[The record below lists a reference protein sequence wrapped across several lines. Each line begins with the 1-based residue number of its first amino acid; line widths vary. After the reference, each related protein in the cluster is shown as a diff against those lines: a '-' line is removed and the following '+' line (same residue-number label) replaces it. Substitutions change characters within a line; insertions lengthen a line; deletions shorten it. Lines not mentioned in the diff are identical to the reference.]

1 MKKIIIVLIIL
12 VGNFVNLYYMGQNVE
27 KESKQDLTVA
37 DFENIQSENS
47 IIKEKQEVLDIVNIN
62 EAKEIENN
70 SIIEDEVNNS
80 KQENSEVATYSVT
93 NIIKKE
99 ANNQKNIMQENNNQV
114 VEEVNTAIVKH
125 DEIENNNIDPA
136 ISKEIQQENII
147 VKENKAPTEEYKI
160 NEKKIAEIRNIINS
174 NPSEDMKCYGY
185 EIVVDS
191 SITEITTQFTF
202 TEKRVKDKIAWKF
215 GTIRIYAQDY
225 YRNGQYITTECY
237 LI

>member
-12 VGNFVNLYYMGQNVE
+12 VGNFVNLYYMGQNAE
-27 KESKQDLTVA
+27 KESEQDLTVA
-37 DFENIQSENS
+37 NFENIQSEDS
-47 IIKEKQEVLDIVNIN
+47 IIEEKQEALNIVDTN
-62 EAKEIENN
+62 ESKEIEKNA
-70 SIIEDEVNNS
+70 IIEDEINII
-80 KQENSEVATYSVT
+80 KQENSEITTYSLT
-93 NIIKKE
+93 NTIKKE
-99 ANNQKNIMQENNNQV
+99 ANNQKNIVQENNNQV
-114 VEEVNTAIVKH
+114 VDEVNTDIVKH

-147 VKENKAPTEEYKI
+147 VKENKAPIEEYKI

-174 NPSEDMKCYGY
+174 NPSEDMKLYGY

-191 SITEITTQFTF
+191 SITEVTTQFTF

>member
-27 KESKQDLTVA
+27 KELEQDLTVA
-37 DFENIQSENS
+37 NFENVQSENS
-47 IIKEKQEVLDIVNIN
+47 IIEEKQEVLDIVDTN
-62 EAKEIENN
+62 ESKEIENN
-70 SIIEDEVNNS
+70 SIIEDEINNI

-93 NIIKKE
+93 NTIKKE
-99 ANNQKNIMQENNNQV
+99 ANNQKNIVQENNNQV
-114 VEEVNTAIVKH
+114 VDEVNTDIVKH

-147 VKENKAPTEEYKI
+147 VKENKAPIEEYKI

-174 NPSEDMKCYGY
+174 NPSEDMKLYGY

-191 SITEITTQFTF
+191 SITEVTTQFTF

>member
-27 KESKQDLTVA
+27 KELEQDLTVA
-37 DFENIQSENS
+37 NFENIQSEDS
-47 IIKEKQEVLDIVNIN
+47 IIEEKQEVLDIVDTN
-62 EAKEIENN
+62 ESKEIENN
-70 SIIEDEVNNS
+70 SIIEDKINNI

-93 NIIKKE
+93 NTIKKE

-114 VEEVNTAIVKH
+114 VEEVNTAIVKQN
-125 DEIENNNIDPA
+125 EIENNKDSTIN
-136 ISKEIQQENII
+136 KEITQEN
-147 VKENKAPTEEYKI
+147 VLVEENTAPTEEYKI

-174 NPSEDMKCYGY
+174 NPSEDMKLYGY

-191 SITEITTQFTF
+191 SITEVTTQFTF

>member
-37 DFENIQSENS
+37 NFENIQSEDS
-47 IIKEKQEVLDIVNIN
+47 IIEEKQEALNIVDTN
-62 EAKEIENN
+62 ESKEIEKNA
-70 SIIEDEVNNS
+70 IIEDEVNII
-80 KQENSEVATYSVT
+80 KQENSEITTYSLT
-93 NIIKKE
+93 NTIKKE
-99 ANNQKNIMQENNNQV
+99 ANNQKNTVQENNNQV
-114 VEEVNTAIVKH
+114 VDEVNTDIVKH

-147 VKENKAPTEEYKI
+147 VKENKAPIEEYKI
-160 NEKKIAEIRNIINS
+160 NEKKIAKIRNIINS
-174 NPSEDMKCYGY
+174 NPSEDMKLYGY

-191 SITEITTQFTF
+191 SITEVTTQFTF

>member
-27 KESKQDLTVA
+27 KELEKDLTVA
-37 DFENIQSENS
+37 NFENVQSENS
-47 IIKEKQEVLDIVNIN
+47 IIEEKQEVLDIVNTN
-62 EAKEIENN
+62 ESKEIENN
-70 SIIEDEVNNS
+70 SIIEDEINNI

-93 NIIKKE
+93 NTIKKE
-99 ANNQKNIMQENNNQV
+99 ANNQKNIVQENNNQV
-114 VEEVNTAIVKH
+114 VDEVNTDIVKH
-125 DEIENNNIDPA
+125 EEIENNNIDPA

-147 VKENKAPTEEYKI
+147 VKENKAPIEEYKI

-174 NPSEDMKCYGY
+174 NPSEDMKLYGY

-191 SITEITTQFTF
+191 SITEVTTQFTF

>member
-27 KESKQDLTVA
+27 QESEQDLSIE
-37 DFENIQSENS
+37 DFENVQSENS
-47 IIKEKQEVLDIVNIN
+47 IIEEKQEVLNIVDTN

-70 SIIEDEVNNS
+70 SIIEDEVNNT
-80 KQENSEVATYSVT
+80 KQEVSEVATYSVANT
-93 NIIKKE
+93 IKKE
-99 ANNQKNIMQENNNQV
+99 ANNQKNIVQKNNNQV
-114 VEEVNTAIVKH
+114 VEKENTDIVKL
-125 DEIENNNIDPA
+125 DEIKKDNIGSA
-136 ISKEIQQENII
+136 INRDIPQEK
-147 VKENKAPTEEYKI
+147 VVVEDNKAPVEEYRI

-174 NPSEDMKCYGY
+174 NPSEDMKLYGY

-191 SITEITTQFTF
+191 SITEVTTQFTF

-225 YRNGQYITTECY
+225 YKNGQYITTECY

>member
-27 KESKQDLTVA
+27 KESEQDLTVA
-37 DFENIQSENS
+37 NFENVQSENS
-47 IIKEKQEVLDIVNIN
+47 IIEEKQEVLNIVDTN
-62 EAKEIENN
+62 EAKEIEQN
-70 SIIEDEVNNS
+70 SIIEDEINNI

-93 NIIKKE
+93 NTIKKE
-99 ANNQKNIMQENNNQV
+99 ANNQKNIVQENNNQV
-114 VEEVNTAIVKH
+114 VDEVNTDIIKH

-147 VKENKAPTEEYKI
+147 VKENKAPIEEYKI

-174 NPSEDMKCYGY
+174 NPSEDMKLYGY

-191 SITEITTQFTF
+191 SITEVTTQFTF

>member
-12 VGNFVNLYYMGQNVE
+12 IGNFVNLYYMGQNVQKQSE
-27 KESKQDLTVA
+27 QDLTVA
-37 DFENIQSENS
+37 DFENVQSENS
-47 IIKEKQEVLDIVNIN
+47 IIEEKQEVLDIVDTN

-70 SIIEDEVNNS
+70 SIIEDEVNNT
-80 KQENSEVATYSVT
+80 KQEVSEVATYSVT
-93 NIIKKE
+93 NTIKKE

-114 VEEVNTAIVKH
+114 VEEVNTAIVKQN
-125 DEIENNNIDPA
+125 EIENNKDSTIN
-136 ISKEIQQENII
+136 KEITQEN
-147 VKENKAPTEEYKI
+147 VLVEENTAPTEEYKI

-174 NPSEDMKCYGY
+174 NPSEDMKLYGY

-191 SITEITTQFTF
+191 SITEVTTQFTF

>member
-12 VGNFVNLYYMGQNVE
+12 VGNFVNLYYMGQNIE

-37 DFENIQSENS
+37 NFENIQSEDS
-47 IIKEKQEVLDIVNIN
+47 IIEEKQEVLNIVDTNK
-62 EAKEIENN
+62 AKEIEKN
-70 SIIEDEVNNS
+70 SIIEDKVNNI

-93 NIIKKE
+93 NTIKKK
-99 ANNQKNIMQENNNQV
+99 ANNQKNTVQENNNQV
-114 VEEVNTAIVKH
+114 VDEVNTDIVKH
-125 DEIENNNIDPA
+125 DEIESNNKDSA
-136 ISKEIQQENII
+136 INKEIPQEK
-147 VKENKAPTEEYKI
+147 VLVEENTAPTEEYRI
-160 NEKKIAEIRNIINS
+160 NEKKIDEIRNIINS
-174 NPSEDMKCYGY
+174 NPSEDMKIYGY

-191 SITEITTQFTF
+191 SITELTTQFTF

-225 YRNGQYITTECY
+225 YKNRQYITTECY

>member
-12 VGNFVNLYYMGQNVE
+12 VGNFVNLYYMGQNIE

-37 DFENIQSENS
+37 NFENIQSKNS
-47 IIKEKQEVLDIVNIN
+47 IIEEKQEVLNIVDTN

-70 SIIEDEVNNS
+70 SIIEDEVNII
-80 KQENSEVATYSVT
+80 KQENSEITTYSLT
-93 NIIKKE
+93 NTIKIE
-99 ANNQKNIMQENNNQV
+99 ANNQKNTVQENNNQV
-114 VEEVNTAIVKH
+114 VDEVNTDIVKH
-125 DEIENNNIDPA
+125 DEIESNNKDSA
-136 ISKEIQQENII
+136 INKEIQQEK
-147 VKENKAPTEEYKI
+147 VLVEENTAPTEEYKI
-160 NEKKIAEIRNIINS
+160 NEKKIAEIRNIINT
-174 NPSEDMKCYGY
+174 NPSEDMKLYGY

-191 SITEITTQFTF
+191 SITEVTTQFTF
-202 TEKRVKDKIAWKF
+202 TEKRVKDKIVWKF